1 MSDSDRGSDADR
13 APGSPDGDEV
23 DPLAPG
29 ESVDDE
35 DDDDA
40 VEPNEPA

>member
-1 MSDSDRGSDADR
+1 MSVDEPDDGAD
-13 APGSPDGDEV
+13 V

-35 DDDDA
+35 DDDA

>member
-1 MSDSDRGSDADR
+1 MSVDRRDDDEQ
-13 APGSPDGDEV
+13 PDGGAEV

-29 ESVDDE
+29 ESVDNE